1 MFWATPEDERMVRN
15 YSPKLSLELGRNSDF
30 DEPVTMA
37 YGCELSWR
45 QAAMAWMEAVLLR
58 GYRGDESIIDG
69 LRCYG
74 SMYLYRLGGR

>member
-1 MFWATPEDERMVRN
+1 MVRN

-58 GYRGDESIIDG
+58 GYRGDESRIDG